1 MNDKEFVLVS
11 QGIEIYRTKS
21 QENAVNMV
29 KEYNDEYFD
38 YRQKCYD
45 NYERPA
51 DNYVDLEIEYS
62 NEKEKD
68 KEIERLQKLLDI
80 EKNKREQFDKNNQLL
95 HSIIKEVREYMK
107 SIEYEPDA
115 DMYIELGQYKEY
127 KHILEILDKENK
139 D

>member
-1 MNDKEFVLVS
+1 MNHE
-11 QGIEIYRTKS
+11 KS
-21 QENAVNMV
+21 
-29 KEYNDEYFD
+29 KEYYFE
-38 YRQKCYD
+38 QQ
-45 NYERPA
+45 
-51 DNYVDLEIEYS
+51 
-62 NEKEKD
+62 
-68 KEIERLQKLLDI
+68 KEI
-80 EKNKREQFDKNNQLL
+80 DKL

>member
-38 YRQKCYD
+38 YKQKCYD

-68 KEIERLQKLLDI
+68 KEIERLNNILDELEMDSISGYYKPESNDSDYLEGYDDGATLTANSFHNQIKKLRG
-80 EKNKREQFDKNNQLL
+80 EKN
-95 HSIIKEVREYMK
+95 V
-107 SIEYEPDA
+107 
-115 DMYIELGQYKEY
+115 
-127 KHILEILDKENK
+127 
-139 D
+139 

>member
-38 YRQKCYD
+38 YLQKCYD

-62 NEKEKD
+62 NEKDKD
-68 KEIERLQKLLDI
+68 KEIERLNKQIEEYQKALDETTSKKI
-80 EKNKREQFDKNNQLL
+80 DLE
-95 HSIIKEVREYMK
+95 SIIKEVREK
-107 SIEYEPDA
+107 LK
-115 DMYIELGQYKEY
+115 ELVEDDGTFIGEIDYLRKKEL
-127 KHILEILDKENK
+127 LEILDKENK
-139 D
+139 